1 MYYCD
6 TPHRGAS
13 RGGCNEN
20 AFSNATLVFMQS
32 LTGNKTVVKLLA
44 AGGTNCQPSCVAK
57 LSTKYLGYYHNQ
69 ASPECVARWVS

>member
-44 AGGTNCQPSCVAK
+44 AGGTNGQTFLCRQTFHKVSWILSQPS
-57 LSTKYLGYYHNQ
+57 SIPRT
-69 ASPECVARWVS
+69 